1 MNFCNRSEEV
11 LDYLLGTMEQ
21 DRRASFENH
30 FASCPICSGELSLER
45 RIEAGLQKTLVQPEG
60 LDERIATAIRLLARP
75 ARRNSYATR
84 IFGGTAAAAVLA
96 SACWLLTARFL
107 EGLLPSGAMGELTR
121 ALTQL
126 TSSAGANLGTLIT
139 AGTLT
144 AAAVTIAAILP
155 GE

>member
-11 LDYLLGTMEQ
+11 LDYLLETMEQ
-21 DRRASFENH
+21 DNRASFEDH
-30 FASCPICSGELSLER
+30 LSSCPVCSGELSLER
-45 RIEAGLQKTLVQPEG
+45 RIDEGLRKPLDQPEA
-60 LDERIATAIRLLARP
+60 LDERIADAARLLARP
-75 ARRNSYATR
+75 ARRASYSAR
-84 IFGGTAAAAVLA
+84 ILGGTAAAAVLA
-96 SACWLLTARFL
+96 SACWLLTARFF
-107 EGLLPSGAMGELTR
+107 EGLLPSGAMGEIAR
-121 ALTQL
+121 ALTQI